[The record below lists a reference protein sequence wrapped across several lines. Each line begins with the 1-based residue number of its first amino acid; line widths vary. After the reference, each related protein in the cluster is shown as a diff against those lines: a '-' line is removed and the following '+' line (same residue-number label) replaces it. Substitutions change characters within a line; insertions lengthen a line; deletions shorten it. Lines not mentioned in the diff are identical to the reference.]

1 VANPARLVSGLRAK
15 GYGAVLLAFF
25 EGVPLIEVYNFL
37 RLNDLPEA
45 LWRGLDPD
53 RIAVECGASMAILNG
68 PRYWLI
74 DRIGEIDP
82 VEPLVRDF
90 GGIEMRRVAT
100 LGVER
105 TLNEESP
112 RAFDGRLVLPPG

>member
-1 VANPARLVSGLRAK
+1 
-15 GYGAVLLAFF
+15 
-25 EGVPLIEVYNFL
+25 
-37 RLNDLPEA
+37 
-45 LWRGLDPD
+45 
-53 RIAVECGASMAILNG
+53 MAILNG

-74 DRIGEIDP
+74 DRIGKIDP

-90 GGIEMRRVAT
+90 GGIEMRCVAT
-100 LGVER
+100 LGVEQ